1 VHCKQEGIARSQHAF
16 FPEKSHSKWKN
27 IKALGKLRA
36 RVIPIAVEFSA
47 PKRMT
52 SSYEPIS
59 GFSVLEIFQ
68 PAPKAIEAPIRI
80 AS

>member
-1 VHCKQEGIARSQHAF
+1 M
-16 FPEKSHSKWKN
+16 WKN

-52 SSYEPIS
+52 SSYDPIS
-59 GFSVLEIFQ
+59 GFFVFEICSS
-68 PAPKAIEAPIRI
+68 AGSKND
-80 AS
+80 